1 MPSGTLCK
9 MVVRREE
16 IYRDVE
22 EATGYGAFVSK
33 RERRKGERQ

>member
-22 EATGYGAFVSK
+22 EATGYGAFVG
-33 RERRKGERQ
+33 KGKK